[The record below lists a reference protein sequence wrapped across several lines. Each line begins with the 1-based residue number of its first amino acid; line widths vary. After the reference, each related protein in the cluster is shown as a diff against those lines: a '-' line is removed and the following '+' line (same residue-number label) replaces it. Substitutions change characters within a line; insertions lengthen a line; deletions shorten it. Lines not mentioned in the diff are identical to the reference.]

1 MPFKPLL
8 LAALLGLSMPLLAAP
23 EPAPAADAGDL
34 SDIRQAI
41 SAAQADLQA
50 KQAAQKS
57 AEQTL
62 AQTRAALA
70 KAQQALSEVNRQQRD
85 AWQKLQTLQNEL
97 GRLKTEVAGTKAQVA
112 RLLSGHY
119 KNRQPNAV
127 MLFLKNAE
135 PGQKERYLQYTR
147 YINQANERVIARL
160 VQQQAELSAQES
172 AINAEVARL
181 NTLKAQ
187 KQAALGKLGRENS
200 AAQTES
206 RALSAQIDN
215 QAKRIAKLRA
225 DEQRLNAL
233 LADIAKRNAEKR
245 KQEAAARQK
254 AAQARIAAANKA
266 RAEQAAKKQSKQT
279 AAKPATQTADKKPV
293 NKTTTPRSTLTAED
307 RALQAPAEMQVSRSG
322 FSAMQGRLR
331 RPVGG
336 SISGRFG
343 QARPS
348 GGSWRG
354 VFFATAPS
362 SVQSI
367 AAGSVAYA
375 GPLEGYGNMVVIDH
389 GDGYVSVYS
398 GLSGVSVAG
407 GGNVSAGSNIGRSGS
422 LPSGEQGLYL
432 EIRYRSQPMNPLSW
446 IR

>member
-8 LAALLGLSMPLLAAP
+8 LAALLGLSAPLLAAP

-160 VQQQAELSAQES
+160 VQQQAELGAQET

-200 AAQTES
+200 TAQTES

-266 RAEQAAKKQSKQT
+266 RAEQAAKNKKSP
-279 AAKPATQTADKKPV
+279 AKPAAQTADKKPA

-343 QARPS
+343 QPRPAAAVGAACFSPPHRHPCRALPPAAWPMRARS
-348 GGSWRG
+348 K
-354 VFFATAPS
+354 ATA
-362 SVQSI
+362 I
-367 AAGSVAYA
+367 
-375 GPLEGYGNMVVIDH
+375 
-389 GDGYVSVYS
+389 
-398 GLSGVSVAG
+398 
-407 GGNVSAGSNIGRSGS
+407 
-422 LPSGEQGLYL
+422 
-432 EIRYRSQPMNPLSW
+432 W
-446 IR
+446 W

>member
-266 RAEQAAKKQSKQT
+266 RAKNDPNAQPGEKVVVESSNRKQHGE
-279 AAKPATQTADKKPV
+279 V
-293 NKTTTPRSTLTAED
+293 
-307 RALQAPAEMQVSRSG
+307 
-322 FSAMQGRLR
+322 
-331 RPVGG
+331 
-336 SISGRFG
+336 
-343 QARPS
+343 
-348 GGSWRG
+348 RG
-354 VFFATAPS
+354 
-362 SVQSI
+362 
-367 AAGSVAYA
+367 
-375 GPLEGYGNMVVIDH
+375 
-389 GDGYVSVYS
+389 
-398 GLSGVSVAG
+398 
-407 GGNVSAGSNIGRSGS
+407 SAG
-422 LPSGEQGLYL
+422 
-432 EIRYRSQPMNPLSW
+432 
-446 IR
+446 

>member
-1 MPFKPLL
+1 MPFKPWL
-8 LAALLGLSMPLLAAP
+8 LAALLGLSAPLLAAP

-160 VQQQAELSAQES
+160 VQQQAELGAQET

-200 AAQTES
+200 TAQTES

-215 QAKRIAKLRA
+215 
-225 DEQRLNAL
+225 
-233 LADIAKRNAEKR
+233 
-245 KQEAAARQK
+245 
-254 AAQARIAAANKA
+254 
-266 RAEQAAKKQSKQT
+266 
-279 AAKPATQTADKKPV
+279 
-293 NKTTTPRSTLTAED
+293 
-307 RALQAPAEMQVSRSG
+307 
-322 FSAMQGRLR
+322 
-331 RPVGG
+331 
-336 SISGRFG
+336 
-343 QARPS
+343 
-348 GGSWRG
+348 
-354 VFFATAPS
+354 
-362 SVQSI
+362 
-367 AAGSVAYA
+367 
-375 GPLEGYGNMVVIDH
+375 
-389 GDGYVSVYS
+389 
-398 GLSGVSVAG
+398 
-407 GGNVSAGSNIGRSGS
+407 
-422 LPSGEQGLYL
+422 
-432 EIRYRSQPMNPLSW
+432 
-446 IR
+446 

>member
-1 MPFKPLL
+1 MKLLNTQSADFQSALQAL
-8 LAALLGLSMPLLAAP
+8 LAFETAQDPKIDQIVADICADVQKRGDAAVIEYSNRFDGTSAQSM
-23 EPAPAADAGDL
+23 ADL
-34 SDIRQAI
+34 TL
-41 SAAQADLQA
+41 AQADLQA

-70 KAQQALSEVNRQQRD
+70 KAQQALSSVNQQQRD

-147 YINQANERVIARL
+147 YINQANERVIAQL

-266 RAEQAAKKQSKQT
+266 RAEQAA
-279 AAKPATQTADKKPV
+279 
-293 NKTTTPRSTLTAED
+293 TTL
-307 RALQAPAEMQVSRSG
+307 L
-322 FSAMQGRLR
+322 
-331 RPVGG
+331 
-336 SISGRFG
+336 
-343 QARPS
+343 
-348 GGSWRG
+348 
-354 VFFATAPS
+354 
-362 SVQSI
+362 
-367 AAGSVAYA
+367 AAGFANTKVLQ
-375 GPLEGYGNMVVIDH
+375 GGMKHWVRDVEPDMPLY
-389 GDGYVSVYS
+389 
-398 GLSGVSVAG
+398 
-407 GGNVSAGSNIGRSGS
+407 
-422 LPSGEQGLYL
+422 
-432 EIRYRSQPMNPLSW
+432 
-446 IR
+446 

>member
-1 MPFKPLL
+1 MSFKPLL
-8 LAALLGLSMPLLAAP
+8 LAALLGLSAPLLAAP

-160 VQQQAELSAQES
+160 VQQQAELGAQET

-200 AAQTES
+200 TAQTES

-266 RAEQAAKKQSKQT
+266 RAEQAAKNKKSP
-279 AAKPATQTADKKPV
+279 AKPAAQTADKKPV

-343 QARPS
+343 QPRPS

-354 VFFATAPS
+354 VFFTTAPAP
-362 SVQSI
+362 VQSI

-407 GGNVSAGSNIGRSGS
+407 GSSVSAGSNIGRSGG